1 MDNKALLKE
10 IAKHATILDYHIKR
24 LKKKPE
30 QLHEIDVEV
39 MSEKIK
45 EIYTLV
51 HSLETGEHKLKEK
64 VLVVNEVE
72 KVPMVKIEPE
82 PEIPAPEA
90 PKVSSEFEEGSAEL
104 PEIKEQPIPEP
115 RPASRVPEDSS
126 EFEEGSAELPESSNQ
141 EPVASYEEPV
151 TTNEQPEAPTTPEP
165 QPAPPEPRP
174 TTPVPEVSSEFEERS
189 LDMVENDTEH
199 KTTAD
204 LFSGPTTIADSFQA
218 RDDNSIAATV
228 SPHAVQDLKMAIGIN
243 DKFLFINELFKG
255 DPSVYNDAIDKLNTV
270 GEIQAADHAIEAF
283 RNEYGWADN
292 SEAYHRLKK
301 IVKSKYNA

>member
-10 IAKHATILDYHIKR
+10 IEKHTTILDYHIKR

-45 EIYTLV
+45 EIYILV
-51 HSLETGEHKLKEK
+51 HSLETGEHKIKQK
-64 VLVVNEVE
+64 VLVINEVE
-72 KVPMVKIEPE
+72 KVPMVKVEPE

-90 PKVSSEFEEGSAEL
+90 PKVSSESEVRSSEL
-104 PEIKEQPIPEP
+104 PET
-115 RPASRVPEDSS
+115 
-126 EFEEGSAELPESSNQ
+126 SNQ

-151 TTNEQPEAPTTPEP
+151 TTSKQPEAPTTPEP
-165 QPAPPEPRP
+165 RPATLEPRAATPEPRP
-174 TTPVPEVSSEFEERS
+174 TPPVPEVSSEFEERN

-270 GEIQAADHAIEAF
+270 GEIQAADHAMETY

>member
-10 IAKHATILDYHIKR
+10 IAKHATIFDYHIKR

-30 QLHEIDVEV
+30 LLHEIDVEV
-39 MSEKIK
+39 MGEKIK
-45 EIYTLV
+45 EIYNLV
-51 HSLETGEHKLKEK
+51 HSLETGEPKIKEAI
-64 VLVVNEVE
+64 VIVNEVE
-72 KVPMVKIEPE
+72 KVPMVKVEPE

-90 PKVSSEFEEGSAEL
+90 PKVISESEVQSS
-104 PEIKEQPIPEP
+104 
-115 RPASRVPEDSS
+115 D
-126 EFEEGSAELPESSNQ
+126 LPESNDQ
-141 EPVASYEEPV
+141 PPVASSEEPV
-151 TTNEQPEAPTTPEP
+151 TSYQPPVTSHEQPETPASP
-165 QPAPPEPRP
+165 IS
-174 TTPVPEVSSEFEERS
+174 EVSSESEVRS
-189 LDMVENDTEH
+189 SDLVENDTEH

-218 RDDNSIAATV
+218 KGDNSIAATV
-228 SPHAVQDLKMAIGIN
+228 NPHAVEDLKMAIGIN

-255 DPSVYNDAIDKLNTV
+255 DPSVYNAAINKLNTV
-270 GEIQAADHAIEAF
+270 GEIQAADHAIEAY

>member
-10 IAKHATILDYHIKR
+10 IAKHATIFDYHIKR

-30 QLHEIDVEV
+30 LLHEIDIEV

-45 EIYTLV
+45 EIYNLV
-51 HSLETGEHKLKEK
+51 HSLETGEPKMKEE
-64 VLVVNEVE
+64 VVIVNEVE
-72 KVPMVKIEPE
+72 KVPMVKVEPE
-82 PEIPAPEA
+82 PEMPAPEA
-90 PKVSSEFEEGSAEL
+90 PKVISESEAQSSDLLE
-104 PEIKEQPIPEP
+104 PNDQPPV
-115 RPASRVPEDSS
+115 A
-126 EFEEGSAELPESSNQ
+126 SNQ
-141 EPVASYEEPV
+141 EPVASHEQPVTSYQEPV
-151 TTNEQPEAPTTPEP
+151 ASNEQPATSNQPPVTPSL
-165 QPAPPEPRP
+165 A
-174 TTPVPEVSSEFEERS
+174 VPEVSSESEVRS
-189 LDMVENDTEH
+189 SDLVENDTEH

-218 RDDNSIAATV
+218 RGDNSIAATV
-228 SPHAVQDLKMAIGIN
+228 NPQAVEDLKMAIGIN

-255 DPSVYNDAIDKLNTV
+255 DPSVYNAAIDKLNTV
-270 GEIQAADHAIEAF
+270 GEIQAADHAIEAY

>member
-24 LKKKPE
+24 LEKKPE

-39 MSEKIK
+39 MGEKIK
-45 EIYTLV
+45 EIYNLV
-51 HSLETGEHKLKEK
+51 HALETGEPKIKEK
-64 VLVVNEVE
+64 VVIVNEVE
-72 KVPMVKIEPE
+72 KVPMVKVEPE

-90 PKVSSEFEEGSAEL
+90 PKVSLESEVRSSD
-104 PEIKEQPIPEP
+104 IPEP
-115 RPASRVPEDSS
+115 NDQP
-126 EFEEGSAELPESSNQ
+126 
-141 EPVASYEEPV
+141 PVTSYEEPV
-151 TTNEQPEAPTTPEP
+151 TSDQPPVASHQPPVARNQQPE
-165 QPAPPEPRP
+165 PPPSP
-174 TTPVPEVSSEFEERS
+174 IPEVNSESEVRSSD
-189 LDMVENDTEH
+189 LLENETEH

-218 RDDNSIAATV
+218 KGDNTIAATV
-228 SPHAVQDLKMAIGIN
+228 HPHAVEDLKMAIGIN

-270 GEIQAADHAIEAF
+270 GEIQAADHAIEGY

>member
-45 EIYTLV
+45 EIYNLV
-51 HSLETGEHKLKEK
+51 HALEIGEPKIKEE
-64 VLVVNEVE
+64 VVIVNEVE
-72 KVPMVKIEPE
+72 KVPMVKVEPV

-90 PKVSSEFEEGSAEL
+90 PKVSSESEV
-104 PEIKEQPIPEP
+104 Q
-115 RPASRVPEDSS
+115 SS
-126 EFEEGSAELPESSNQ
+126 DLPESNDQPPETTNQEPVTSNEEPVTSNQ
-141 EPVASYEEPV
+141 EPVARNQPPV
-151 TTNEQPEAPTTPEP
+151 ASHQQPEIPKS
-165 QPAPPEPRP
+165 
-174 TTPVPEVSSEFEERS
+174 PVPEVSSESEVRS
-189 LDMVENDTEH
+189 SDLVEDDTEH

-218 RDDNSIAATV
+218 KGDNSIAATV
-228 SPHAVQDLKMAIGIN
+228 NPQVVEDLKMAIGIN

-255 DPSVYNDAIDKLNTV
+255 DPSVYNAAIDKLNTV
-270 GEIQAADHAIEAF
+270 GEIQAADHAIEAY

>member
-24 LKKKPE
+24 LEKKPE

-39 MSEKIK
+39 MGEKIK
-45 EIYTLV
+45 EIYNLV
-51 HSLETGEHKLKEK
+51 HALETGEPKIKKE
-64 VLVVNEVE
+64 VVIVNEVE
-72 KVPMVKIEPE
+72 KVPMVKVEPE

-90 PKVSSEFEEGSAEL
+90 PKVSSESEVRSSDIPESNDQPPGTSHQEPVTSYKQPVTNNEPPPPVPRPSSPEPVVSAEL
-104 PEIKEQPIPEP
+104 E
-115 RPASRVPEDSS
+115 
-126 EFEEGSAELPESSNQ
+126 
-141 EPVASYEEPV
+141 
-151 TTNEQPEAPTTPEP
+151 
-165 QPAPPEPRP
+165 
-174 TTPVPEVSSEFEERS
+174 
-189 LDMVENDTEH
+189 ENDTDP

-204 LFSGPTTIADSFQA
+204 LFSGPTTIADSFQEKG
-218 RDDNSIAATV
+218 DNTIAATV
-228 SPHAVQDLKMAIGIN
+228 NPHAVEDLKMAIGIN

-270 GEIQAADHAIEAF
+270 GEIQAADHTIEAY

>member
-1 MDNKALLKE
+1 MDIKALLKE

-126 EFEEGSAELPESSNQ
+126 ESEVRSSELPESSNQ

-165 QPAPPEPRP
+165 RPAS
-174 TTPVPEVSSEFEERS
+174 PVPEVSSESEVRS
-189 LDMVENDTEH
+189 SDMVETDTEH
-199 KTTAD
+199 KTPPD

-270 GEIQAADHAIEAF
+270 GEIQAADHAMETY